1 MVESFYTY
9 LHGPRTF
16 WGSSSNRTV
25 VNNNFFGIP
34 MMSQC
39 SLFGIPSFGIGC
51 NNYQMPNYNCNSNM
65 NNLFG
70 LMLLNSMINGGQ
82 NKVLPNNGYTPYY
95 NFSNTASQEGAGGT
109 ANNNSTGDN
118 LATLQNYMTRLGFTA
133 ENGYSVA
140 KTSDGTLQFTY
151 NKDGKTV
158 VASSLPELMSKI
170 SANTPTNSEKTDSL
184 EDLVVAQSDETDEA
198 DKANE
203 KVDDSDDDAS
213 AAAGDGKGEV
223 KKTPAPKGGAKHF
236 TMPNLEGQKIGG
248 KELEWKHYRDTSGY
262 VKSHVKNNMSVDD
275 LVTAMLPRGTD
286 LDKAKYKQWVID
298 ANPNGIKNGKVADVN
313 KLDLPVYKTA
323 GSNSGHTKKTN
334 YSNVVTP
341 KKIAAQVE
349 EEGKLNIKY
358 NGTQNRIYKKNGSTS
373 WDDDAIFVING
384 KNYTIKNSISNKK
397 LDYYEITKQ
406 RNIGSSFK
414 LINPHT
420 GHFNP
425 DKKIFERNGEDA
437 NGIPTSNKIHFVLE
451 GDGNLNGARI
461 ELKHG
466 KVVLVKG
473 NKEELMDNIML
484 GKNI

>member
-51 NNYQMPNYNCNSNM
+51 NNYQMQNYNCNSNM

-82 NKVLPNNGYTPYY
+82 NKLLPNNGYTPQY

-109 ANNNSTGDN
+109 TNNTSTGNN

-236 TMPNLEGQKIGG
+236 TMPDLQGHKIDG
-248 KELEWKHYRDTSGY
+248 KELEWKHYQNTTDY
-262 VKSHVKNNMSVDD
+262 VRKNVRKGMSVDD
-275 LVTAMLPRGTD
+275 LVNVMLPRGKD
-286 LDKAKYKQWVID
+286 PDKAKYKQWVID

-313 KLDLPVYKTA
+313 KLDLPVYKNNKKGQNQKTNA
-323 GSNSGHTKKTN
+323 KKIEYQLPNGKKTE
-334 YSNVVTP
+334 
-341 KKIAAQVE
+341 ALQ
-349 EEGKLNIKY
+349 Y
-358 NGTQNRIYKKNGSTS
+358 NGKNLIYKEPSSIDSLDT
-373 WDDDAIFVING
+373 DAVFVINDHKYNLKSSGLTFDYWSILGERSIG
-384 KNYTIKNSISNKK
+384 KN
-397 LDYYEITKQ
+397 E
-406 RNIGSSFK
+406 SF
-414 LINPHT
+414 INPKT
-420 GHFNP
+420 GEFNP
-425 DKKIFERNGEDA
+425 KANWREYCKLSSDGDTGPLNDLPIISHEGVVCIKYRNKYYPMNDVM
-437 NGIPTSNKIHFVLE
+437 S
-451 GDGNLNGARI
+451 
-461 ELKHG
+461 G
-466 KVVLVKG
+466 KVILK
-473 NKEELMDNIML
+473 
-484 GKNI
+484 

>member
-34 MMSQC
+34 MMPQC

-51 NNYQMPNYNCNSNM
+51 NNYQMQNYNCNSNM

-109 ANNNSTGDN
+109 ANNNSTGNN

-170 SANTPTNSEKTDSL
+170 SANTQTNPEKTDSL

-248 KELEWKHYRDTSGY
+248 KELEWKHYKNTSNY
-262 VKSHVKNNMSVDD
+262 VRTNVNNKMSVDD
-275 LVTAMLPRGTD
+275 LVENMLPKGTEAE
-286 LDKAKYKQWVID
+286 KSKYKQWVID

-323 GSNSGHTKKTN
+323 GSNKAPKPWKNAKETHIKLPNNKTTEALS
-334 YSNVVTP
+334 Y
-341 KKIAAQVE
+341 
-349 EEGKLNIKY
+349 
-358 NGTQNRIYKKNGSTS
+358 
-373 WDDDAIFVING
+373 G
-384 KNYTIKNSISNKK
+384 KNYIYKEPSSIDS
-397 LDYYEITKQ
+397 LDTDAVFVIDGHKYNLK
-406 RNIGSSFK
+406 SSGRTYDYWSALGKRTSGQNENFIDHK
-414 LINPHT
+414 T
-420 GHFNP
+420 GKFNP
-425 DKKIFERNGEDA
+425 KA
-437 NGIPTSNKIHFVLE
+437 NWTKYCKLTSDG
-451 GDGNLNGARI
+451 GDGPLNDLPIKVEKGVVCIMFKGKAYPMDDVMS
-461 ELKHG
+461 G
-466 KVVLVKG
+466 KVILK
-473 NKEELMDNIML
+473 
-484 GKNI
+484 